1 MNPTLWIPAVWAQY
15 RAGNLTPLF
24 RDVLLRLQKFD
35 RGRGLWPAHDTL
47 AEAARCSVRTVQDA
61 LAQGRRLGLLDWVS
75 GAGRRTSNRYSLTLP
90 KVAVEAGVRLGRAAS
105 RAVAKVAALGRAL
118 VGRMREEGE
127 QTASNE
133 ADRAGEGMEG
143 LARAPGAGAIRG
155 RAAGHPGFV
164 QQGRGTNRHKDWH
177 RGERED
183 GAVSSGHGR
192 DSGPSM
198 IA

>member
-127 QTASNE
+127 QTASK
-133 ADRAGEGMEG
+133 RPTG
-143 LARAPGAGAIRG
+143 
-155 RAAGHPGFV
+155 
-164 QQGRGTNRHKDWH
+164 QGRGWKAWPEPQAPVRSVAEQLAILASCSKEEARTGTRT
-177 RGERED
+177 GT
-183 GAVSSGHGR
+183 GASGRMVLSRQDTAG
-192 DSGPSM
+192 
-198 IA
+198 IAGLR